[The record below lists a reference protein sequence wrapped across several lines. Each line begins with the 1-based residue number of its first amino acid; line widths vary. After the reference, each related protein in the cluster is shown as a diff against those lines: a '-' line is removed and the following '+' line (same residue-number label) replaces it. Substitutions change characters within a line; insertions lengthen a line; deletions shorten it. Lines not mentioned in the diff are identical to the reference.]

1 MVLESGLLSTL
12 DTMNNLLTESVVLEY
27 TIFWPREREGRQGER
42 DRDREGDGRER
53 EREME

>member
-27 TIFWPREREGRQGER
+27 TIFWPRETEGRQGKR

-53 EREME
+53 ERELE